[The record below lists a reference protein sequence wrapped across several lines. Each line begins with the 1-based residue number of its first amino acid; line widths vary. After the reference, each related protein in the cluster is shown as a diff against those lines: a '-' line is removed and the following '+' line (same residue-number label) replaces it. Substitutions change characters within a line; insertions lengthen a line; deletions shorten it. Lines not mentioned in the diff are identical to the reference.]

1 MPEILLHYIWE
12 HCLWADYKQ
21 LTTDGQPVEIISVG
35 EHNRDSGPDYSH
47 ARIRI
52 GGREWVGNIELHI
65 LNRPYGTYHDNS
77 EST

>member
-35 EHNRDSGPDYSH
+35 EHNRDSGT
-47 ARIRI
+47 
-52 GGREWVGNIELHI
+52 NIL
-65 LNRPYGTYHDNS
+65 YHDLLLLNFQWLWILS
-77 EST
+77 SMRMLAACINLCIFE